1 MKKARFTES
10 QIVAILKEA
19 DAGLPVGDVIRK
31 HGISSASYY
40 KWIQVRW
47 SGCLRAEADQGARSP
62 TGGVQADRGG
72 PDARE
77 QGDEGADHKK
87 ALTPARKREAVD
99 YLVGEEKLPI
109 SRACGCVGLSR
120 AAYYRKPTDRS
131 VKDAPVVDVLNQIVA
146 KHGRWGFGLCFSWMR
161 SNGYLW
167 NHKRVWRVYKDMR
180 LNLPRRTKRRLPKL
194 PKQPLIAPIEKNITW
209 ALDFMHDT
217 LYYSKPFRT
226 LNIIDES
233 NREVL
238 AIEIDTSLH
247 AGRVIRTLEQLG
259 KIYGLPQAIRLDN
272 SPELRSATLVQ

>member
-1 MKKARFTES
+1 M
-10 QIVAILKEA
+10 
-19 DAGLPVGDVIRK
+19 
-31 HGISSASYY
+31 
-40 KWIQVRW
+40 
-47 SGCLRAEADQGARSP
+47 
-62 TGGVQADRGG
+62 
-72 PDARE
+72 
-77 QGDEGADHKK
+77 
-87 ALTPARKREAVD
+87 D

-120 AAYYRKPTDRS
+120 AAYYRKPTDRA
-131 VKDAPVVDVLNQIVA
+131 KRDAPVVDVLNQIVA

-161 SNGYLW
+161 NNGYLW

-194 PKQPLIAPIEKNITW
+194 PKQPLVAPTQKNIIW

-233 NREVL
+233 NREIL
-238 AIEIDTSLH
+238 GIEIDTSLP

-259 KIYGLPQAIRLDN
+259 EIYGLPQAIRLDN
-272 SPELRSATLVQ
+272 GPELRSAALVEWCEDNGIELRYIQPGKPSQNAFIERFNRTYRHEVLDVYLFEDLDQVREITDEWITVYNEERPHGALGKLPPRLFRQQAENSPPSLST